1 MVKLV
6 NFLSIWII
14 PLFIALVLVVA
25 LYRRVNV
32 FDAFVDGAKEGF
44 KMSVRLIPF
53 LVGMLVAI
61 GLFRDSG
68 VMDLLVMLITPILIR
83 LDIPAEII
91 SLAIMRPVSGSASL
105 ALTAEMLQ
113 RDGPDSLLGRMAST
127 MLGSTETTLYVLTV
141 YFGAVGI
148 YRIRYALTVGL
159 LADLGGFIAAIT
171 VCKVVFG

>member
-1 MVKLV
+1 MVNLI
-6 NFLSIWII
+6 NFLSVWII

-32 FDAFVDGAKEGF
+32 FDAFIDGAREGF

-68 VMDLLVMLITPILIR
+68 VMDILIKLITPVLTR
-83 LDIPAEII
+83 LNIPAEII
-91 SLAIMRPVSGSASL
+91 PLAIMRPVSGSASL
-105 ALTAEMLQ
+105 ALTADMLQ

-148 YRIRYALTVGL
+148 YRTRHALTVGL
-159 LADLGGFIAAIT
+159 LADLGGFIAAVT
-171 VCKVVFG
+171 VCRIVFG